1 MGRFSPFVLSKHS
14 PRPTFPPMPD
24 GLFTFFAAL
33 TLGAA
38 LLLVL
43 SRNAVTSAMG
53 MILALV
59 GIAAD
64 FFLLDAYFLG
74 VLQVLVYAG
83 AVMVLFLFI
92 IMLLDTDEAPGAYP
106 WKTAALGLATFF
118 LLAAAVVGLFIW
130 SGAFVSGLPAGPT
143 PPELSANP
151 AEFTT
156 AAKSFG
162 RLLYTKYLLPLE
174 LAGLLL
180 LVALVGVVSLSK
192 DVPEGQA

>member
-1 MGRFSPFVLSKHS
+1 
-14 PRPTFPPMPD
+14 MPD
-24 GLFTFFAAL
+24 GLFIFFAAL

-38 LLLVL
+38 ALLVL

-59 GIAAD
+59 GVAAD

-92 IMLLDTDEAPGAYP
+92 IMLMSDTAENPTTYP
-106 WKTAALGLATFF
+106 WRNALTGLAVFFF
-118 LLAAAVVGLFIW
+118 LAAGVFWLFLW
-130 SGAFVSGLPAGPT
+130 SGAVPNHVAPMA
-143 PPELSANP
+143 PPELSNDPGA
-151 AEFTT
+151 FTT

-174 LAGLLL
+174 ISGFLL

-192 DVPEGQA
+192 DSAIENK

>member
-1 MGRFSPFVLSKHS
+1 MPFVLSKDS
-14 PRPTFPPMPD
+14 PRPTVPTMPD

-92 IMLLDTDEAPGAYP
+92 IMLLDTDDATGSYP

-118 LLAAAVVGLFIW
+118 LLAAGVIWLFHW
-130 SGAFVSGLPAGPT
+130 SGAVSPTPAGAT

-162 RLLYTKYLLPLE
+162 RLLQIWNRI
-174 LAGLLL
+174 
-180 LVALVGVVSLSK
+180 SHSR
-192 DVPEGQA
+192 

>member
-1 MGRFSPFVLSKHS
+1 
-14 PRPTFPPMPD
+14 MPD
-24 GLFTFFAAL
+24 GLFIFFAAL
-33 TLGAA
+33 TIGAA
-38 LLLVL
+38 ALLVL

-59 GIAAD
+59 GVAAD

-92 IMLLDTDEAPGAYP
+92 IMLLSDTEENPTTYP
-106 WKTAALGLATFF
+106 WRHAVTGLAVFFF
-118 LLAAAVVGLFIW
+118 LAAGVIWLFVW
-130 SGAFVSGLPAGPT
+130 SGAVPSNQVQFT
-143 PPELSANP
+143 PPEVSNDPLV
-151 AEFTT
+151 FTT

-174 LAGLLL
+174 ISGFLL
-180 LVALVGVVSLSK
+180 LVALVGVVSISK
-192 DVPEGQA
+192 DSKIQS

>member
-1 MGRFSPFVLSKHS
+1 
-14 PRPTFPPMPD
+14 MPD

-59 GIAAD
+59 GVAAD

-92 IMLLDTDEAPGAYP
+92 IMLLDTEDPEGAYP
-106 WKTAALGLATFF
+106 WKTAALGMATFF
-118 LLAAAVVGLFIW
+118 LLGVGVLWLFHW
-130 SGAFVSGLPAGPT
+130 SGAVPATAAGAT
-143 PPELSANP
+143 PPELSVNP
-151 AEFTT
+151 IEFTT

-174 LAGLLL
+174 IAGFLL

-192 DVPEGQA
+192 ASTEENA

>member
-1 MGRFSPFVLSKHS
+1 
-14 PRPTFPPMPD
+14 MPD
-24 GLFTFFAAL
+24 PLFVFFAAL

-38 LLLVL
+38 GLLVL

-59 GIAAD
+59 GIAAE

-92 IMLLDTDEAPGAYP
+92 IMLLDTDKPSTRYP
-106 WKTAALGLATFF
+106 WVRAAGGLAVFL
-118 LLAAAVVGLFIW
+118 LLAAGVMALFLH
-130 SGAFVSGLPAGPT
+130 SGALDRTAGPT
-143 PPELSANP
+143 PPELSDNP
-151 AEFTT
+151 ATYAT
-156 AAKSFG
+156 AAKAFG
-162 RLLYTKYLLPLE
+162 RLLYTKYMLPLQ

-180 LVALVGVVSLSK
+180 LLALVGVVSLSK
-192 DVPEGQA
+192 DSKAAA

>member
-1 MGRFSPFVLSKHS
+1 
-14 PRPTFPPMPD
+14 MPD
-24 GLFTFFAAL
+24 GLFIFFAAL

-59 GIAAD
+59 GVAAD

-92 IMLLDTDEAPGAYP
+92 IMLLDTEDAQGTYP
-106 WKTAALGLATFF
+106 WKTAALGLAVFF
-118 LLAAAVVGLFIW
+118 LLAASVVWLFHW
-130 SGAFVSGLPAGPT
+130 SGAVSTVKAGATPA
-143 PPELSANP
+143 ELSTNR
-151 AEFTT
+151 AEFVT
-156 AAKSFG
+156 AAKAFG
-162 RLLYTKYLLPLE
+162 RLLYSKYLLPLE
-174 LAGLLL
+174 IAGFLL

-192 DVPEGQA
+192 DNPENQA

>member
-1 MGRFSPFVLSKHS
+1 
-14 PRPTFPPMPD
+14 MPD
-24 GLFTFFAAL
+24 GLFIFFAAL

-59 GIAAD
+59 GVAAD

-92 IMLLDTDEAPGAYP
+92 IMLLDTEDAQGAYP
-106 WKTAALGLATFF
+106 WKTAALGLAVVF
-118 LLAAAVVGLFIW
+118 LLAAAVVWLFHW
-130 SGAFVSGLPAGPT
+130 SGAVSTVKAGPT
-143 PPELSANP
+143 PPELSTNP
-151 AEFTT
+151 AEFAT
-156 AAKSFG
+156 AAKAFG

-174 LAGLLL
+174 IAGFLL

-192 DVPEGQA
+192 DNPENRA

>member
-1 MGRFSPFVLSKHS
+1 
-14 PRPTFPPMPD
+14 MPD
-24 GLFTFFAAL
+24 GLFIFFAAL
-33 TLGAA
+33 TIGAA
-38 LLLVL
+38 ALLVL

-59 GIAAD
+59 GVAAD

-92 IMLLDTDEAPGAYP
+92 IMLLSDTEENPTTYP
-106 WKTAALGLATFF
+106 WRDAVTGLAVFF
-118 LLAAAVVGLFIW
+118 LAAGVIWLFVW
-130 SGAFVSGLPAGPT
+130 SGAVPSNQVQFA
-143 PPELSANP
+143 PPELSSDP
-151 AEFTT
+151 LVFTT

-174 LAGLLL
+174 ISGFLL
-180 LVALVGVVSLSK
+180 LVALVGVVSISK
-192 DVPEGQA
+192 DSKIQS

>member
-1 MGRFSPFVLSKHS
+1 
-14 PRPTFPPMPD
+14 MPD
-24 GLFTFFAAL
+24 GLFIFFAAL

-38 LLLVL
+38 SLLVL

-59 GIAAD
+59 GVAAD

-74 VLQVLVYAG
+74 VLQVLVFAG
-83 AVMVLFLFI
+83 AVMVLFLFV
-92 IMLLDTDEAPGAYP
+92 IMLLTDTAESAEGYP
-106 WKTAALGLATFF
+106 WKSAALGLAVFFF
-118 LLAAAVVGLFIW
+118 LTAGVLWLFLWSEAVWPHGTNVAA
-130 SGAFVSGLPAGPT
+130 GAT

-151 AEFTT
+151 SEFVT
-156 AAKSFG
+156 AAKGFG

-174 LAGLLL
+174 IAGFLL

-192 DVPEGQA
+192 DPVEENA

>member
-1 MGRFSPFVLSKHS
+1 ML
-14 PRPTFPPMPD
+14 D
-24 GLFTFFAAL
+24 GLFIFFAAL
-33 TLGAA
+33 TIGAA
-38 LLLVL
+38 SLLVL

-59 GIAAD
+59 GVAAE

-92 IMLLDTDEAPGAYP
+92 IMLLNTDDPEGPYP
-106 WKTAALGLATFF
+106 WKTAALGLAVFFF
-118 LLAAAVVGLFIW
+118 LGAAVLWLFHW
-130 SGAFVSGLPAGPT
+130 SGAVPNTVAGAT
-143 PPELSANP
+143 PPELSTNP

-174 LAGLLL
+174 ISGFLL

-192 DVPEGQA
+192 DAKEGNA

>member
-1 MGRFSPFVLSKHS
+1 
-14 PRPTFPPMPD
+14 MPD
-24 GLFTFFAAL
+24 GLFIFFAAL

-59 GIAAD
+59 GVAAE

-92 IMLLDTDEAPGAYP
+92 IMLLDTEDAQGAYP

-118 LLAAAVVGLFIW
+118 LLAASVLWLFHW
-130 SGAFVSGLPAGPT
+130 SGAVSAVKAG
-143 PPELSANP
+143 
-151 AEFTT
+151 
-156 AAKSFG
+156 AKPRCG
-162 RLLYTKYLLPLE
+162 TW
-174 LAGLLL
+174 
-180 LVALVGVVSLSK
+180 VN
-192 DVPEGQA
+192 

>member
-1 MGRFSPFVLSKHS
+1 
-14 PRPTFPPMPD
+14 MPD

-92 IMLLDTDEAPGAYP
+92 IMLLDTDDAVGAYP

-118 LLAAAVVGLFIW
+118 LLGAGVLWLFHW
-130 SGAFVSGLPAGPT
+130 SGAVSAAPAGPT
-143 PPELSANP
+143 PPEFSANP

-174 LAGLLL
+174 IAGFLL

-192 DVPEGQA
+192 DAPEGQA

>member
-1 MGRFSPFVLSKHS
+1 
-14 PRPTFPPMPD
+14 MPD
-24 GLFTFFAAL
+24 GLFIFFAAL

-59 GIAAD
+59 GVAAD

-92 IMLLDTDEAPGAYP
+92 IMLLDTEDPQGAYP
-106 WKTAALGLATFF
+106 WKT
-118 LLAAAVVGLFIW
+118 
-130 SGAFVSGLPAGPT
+130 
-143 PPELSANP
+143 
-151 AEFTT
+151 
-156 AAKSFG
+156 
-162 RLLYTKYLLPLE
+162 
-174 LAGLLL
+174 
-180 LVALVGVVSLSK
+180 
-192 DVPEGQA
+192 

>member
-1 MGRFSPFVLSKHS
+1 
-14 PRPTFPPMPD
+14 MPD
-24 GLFTFFAAL
+24 GLFMFFAAL

-59 GIAAD
+59 GVAAE

-92 IMLLDTDEAPGAYP
+92 IMLLNTDDPEDSYP
-106 WKTAALGLATFF
+106 WKTAAIGLAAFF
-118 LLAAAVVGLFIW
+118 LLGAGVLWLFHW
-130 SGAFVSGLPAGPT
+130 SGAVPQTLAGPT
-143 PPELSANP
+143 PPELSINP

-156 AAKSFG
+156 SAKSFG
-162 RLLYTKYLLPLE
+162 RLLYSKYLLPLE
-174 LAGLLL
+174 IAGFLL

-192 DVPEGQA
+192 DAKEDNA

>member
-1 MGRFSPFVLSKHS
+1 
-14 PRPTFPPMPD
+14 MPD
-24 GLFTFFAAL
+24 GLFIFFAAL

-38 LLLVL
+38 SLLVL

-53 MILALV
+53 MILTLV
-59 GIAAD
+59 GVAAD

-92 IMLLDTDEAPGAYP
+92 IMLLSDSGESSTAYP
-106 WKTAALGLATFF
+106 WKQATLGLAIFFF
-118 LLAAAVVGLFIW
+118 LAAGVFWLFLW
-130 SGAFVSGLPAGPT
+130 SGALPHTAAGST

-151 AEFTT
+151 GEFTT
-156 AAKSFG
+156 SAKSFG
-162 RLLYTKYLLPLE
+162 RLLYTKYLLPLQIS
-174 LAGLLL
+174 GFLL

-192 DVPEGQA
+192 EPKNEVP

>member
-1 MGRFSPFVLSKHS
+1 M
-14 PRPTFPPMPD
+14 
-24 GLFTFFAAL
+24 
-33 TLGAA
+33 
-38 LLLVL
+38 VL

-59 GIAAD
+59 GVAAE

-74 VLQVLVYAG
+74 VLQILVYAG

-92 IMLLDTDEAPGAYP
+92 IMLLDTEDAQGAYP

-118 LLAAAVVGLFIW
+118 LLAAGVLWLFHW
-130 SGAFVSGLPAGPT
+130 SGAVSAVKAGAT

-151 AEFTT
+151 VEFVT
-156 AAKSFG
+156 AAKAFG

-174 LAGLLL
+174 IAGFLL

-192 DVPEGQA
+192 DNPETKA

>member
-1 MGRFSPFVLSKHS
+1 
-14 PRPTFPPMPD
+14 MPD
-24 GLFTFFAAL
+24 GLFIFFAAL

-38 LLLVL
+38 LLVL
-43 SRNAVTSAMG
+43 LRRNAVTSAMG

-59 GIAAD
+59 GVAAE

-92 IMLLDTDEAPGAYP
+92 IMLLDTEDAQGAYP

-118 LLAAAVVGLFIW
+118 LLAAGVLWLFHW
-130 SGAFVSGLPAGPT
+130 SGAVSAVKAGAT
-143 PPELSANP
+143 PPELSNNP
-151 AEFTT
+151 AEFVT
-156 AAKSFG
+156 AAKAFG

-174 LAGLLL
+174 IAGFLL

-192 DVPEGQA
+192 DNPETKA

>member
-1 MGRFSPFVLSKHS
+1 
-14 PRPTFPPMPD
+14 MPD
-24 GLFTFFAAL
+24 GLFIFFAAL

-59 GIAAD
+59 GVAAE

-74 VLQVLVYAG
+74 VLQILVYAG

-92 IMLLDTDEAPGAYP
+92 IMLLDTEDAQGAYP

-118 LLAAAVVGLFIW
+118 LLAAGVLWLFHW
-130 SGAFVSGLPAGPT
+130 SGAVSAVKAGAT

-151 AEFTT
+151 VEFVT
-156 AAKSFG
+156 AAKAFG
-162 RLLYTKYLLPLE
+162 RLLYSKYLLPLE
-174 LAGLLL
+174 IAGFLL

-192 DVPEGQA
+192 DNPETKA

>member
-1 MGRFSPFVLSKHS
+1 
-14 PRPTFPPMPD
+14 MPD
-24 GLFTFFAAL
+24 GLFIFFAAL

-38 LLLVL
+38 ALLVL
-43 SRNAVTSAMG
+43 SRNPVTSAMG

-59 GIAAD
+59 GVAAD

-92 IMLLDTDEAPGAYP
+92 IMLLNSDDPKGAYP

-118 LLAAAVVGLFIW
+118 LLSAGVLWLFHW
-130 SGAFVSGLPAGPT
+130 SGAVPNLTPGNTPA
-143 PPELSANP
+143 ELSNVP
-151 AEFTT
+151 SEFTT
-156 AAKSFG
+156 SAKSFG
-162 RLLYTKYLLPLE
+162 RLLYSKYLLPLE
-174 LAGLLL
+174 IAGFLL

-192 DVPEGQA
+192 DSNSTAQN

>member
-1 MGRFSPFVLSKHS
+1 
-14 PRPTFPPMPD
+14 MPD
-24 GLFTFFAAL
+24 GLFFFAAL

-38 LLLVL
+38 SLLVL

-59 GIAAD
+59 GVAAD

-92 IMLLDTDEAPGAYP
+92 IMLLDTEDPTDSYP
-106 WKTAALGLATFF
+106 WRKAAGGLAVFF
-118 LLAAAVVGLFIW
+118 LLAAGVLWLFHW
-130 SGAFVSGLPAGPT
+130 SGAVPNTPAGAT
-143 PPELSANP
+143 PPELTAAPS
-151 AEFTT
+151 EFAT
-156 AAKSFG
+156 AAKAFG

-174 LAGLLL
+174 IAGLLL
-180 LVALVGVVSLSK
+180 LTALVGVVSLSK
-192 DVPEGQA
+192 DAPAGQA